1 MTSGSV
7 AMQVND
13 LPSEIKL
20 NWVAT
25 AQNKVST
32 PINRKPM
39 YSKTHNPGESNSSE
53 IAKAETS
60 KNQIISLSDIHKWQ
74 QNPPQK
80 TWYLSFFNR
89 SFCSRFS
96 R

>member
-20 NWVAT
+20 NWVAM

-39 YSKTHNPGESNSSE
+39 YSKGHNSGE
-53 IAKAETS
+53 
-60 KNQIISLSDIHKWQ
+60 KNK
-74 QNPPQK
+74 
-80 TWYLSFFNR
+80 
-89 SFCSRFS
+89 
-96 R
+96 